1 MQIFIARG
9 KDSSGPF
16 TLEQVQACLTQGT
29 LLPDDLACHEELE
42 DWIPLSEL
50 MDSISTPESTSSVP
64 STEKPTTIEEKPSV
78 KRCIAMGILAFLFMV
93 LPVAHQYW
101 FWITS
106 GGYYKLE
113 GFFLTD
119 GEYFSPVSIIC
130 MSLTS
135 WAINNIV
142 FSFLI
147 LFLLLLIFAV
157 FMGGKRLY
165 LTKKTCK
172 WINISFWLGYM
183 GIWLLYFYLMVF
195 PMIRMM
201 DDYESW

>member
-1 MQIFIARG
+1 MQIFITRG
-9 KDSSGPF
+9 EDSSGPF
-16 TLEQVQACLTQGT
+16 TLEQVQDYLTKGT

-50 MDSISTPESTSSVP
+50 IDSISTPESTSSAP

-78 KRCIAMGILAFLFMV
+78 KRCIVMGILAFLFMV

-106 GGYYKLE
+106 GGFYKLE
-113 GFFLTD
+113 GWVLTD
-119 GEYFSPVSIIC
+119 GEYFPPVSIIC

-147 LFLLLLIFAV
+147 LFLLLLIFTV

-165 LTKKTCK
+165 LTKK
-172 WINISFWLGYM
+172 N
-183 GIWLLYFYLMVF
+183 V
-195 PMIRMM
+195 
-201 DDYESW
+201 